1 MYGYYTMGK
10 YWYNNLPMG
19 VRNSR
24 DILKLK
30 IRNLFQGFE
39 FMNVCIDEILVMAEC
54 DWKYSVQK
62 LKLTLNKRK

>member
-1 MYGYYTMGK
+1 
-10 YWYNNLPMG
+10 MG

-54 DWKYSVQK
+54 D
-62 LKLTLNKRK
+62 